1 MVMFHWEGM
10 KMICTLDDLI
20 SSEELQIENKKTINH
35 SSKGFSSKASICTL

>member
-20 SSEELQIENKKTINH
+20 SSEELQIENKK
-35 SSKGFSSKASICTL
+35 L